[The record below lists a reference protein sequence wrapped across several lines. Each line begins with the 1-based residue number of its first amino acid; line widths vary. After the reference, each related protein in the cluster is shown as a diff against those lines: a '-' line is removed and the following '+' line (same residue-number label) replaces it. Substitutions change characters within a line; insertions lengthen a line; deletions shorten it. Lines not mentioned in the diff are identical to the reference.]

1 MGASHSVEATDTK
14 IEDAIETPLPDIE
27 EETET
32 EEEANLRINEE
43 EMNWFWPFI

>member
-14 IEDAIETPLPDIE
+14 IEDAIETPEPE
-27 EETET
+27 PEET
-32 EEEANLRINEE
+32 EEECQLRINEE

>member
-14 IEDAIETPLPDIE
+14 IEDEIETP
-27 EETET
+27 EETEEVEET
-32 EEEANLRINEE
+32 EEEAYLRINEE